1 MIPFRVKYQVP
12 DRRCIWR
19 KTLYYHRGLVQCYE
33 VMMTWCFVILVPP
46 PCHSMVH
53 TCKLSVEVT
62 WPDTGLWLVNTDHM
76 TWTKVSDRFI
86 PFLDGATPGQWTR
99 ILRKLSSDDF
109 ISQGSDYCQKPD
121 PHAVMCL
128 HNGVI
133 QTIIWIHYRLYYK
146 MVMRLYELLIQH
158 MQNYI

>member
-1 MIPFRVKYQVP
+1 M
-12 DRRCIWR
+12 CS
-19 KTLYYHRGLVQCYE
+19 VQCYE

-86 PFLDGATPGQWTR
+86 PFLDGATPGQSTR

-109 ISQGSDYCQKPD
+109 ISQGSDNSTKPD
-121 PHAVMCL
+121 PPAVMCFL
-128 HNGVI
+128 HNMKI
-133 QTIIWIHYRLYYK
+133 KTIIIGIGILILDSLLQNGYETVWTFDPAHAELHLMKTPLWFRL
-146 MVMRLYELLIQH
+146 RF
-158 MQNYI
+158 